1 MEFHWIWKG
10 VLIVLFES
18 IILRIA
24 GRKSI
29 SQMTVSQTVIM
40 ISIGTLL
47 IQPVSEKNIWIT
59 FLICSL
65 LILTLIVIEY
75 AQMKTDSLERFFS
88 GHAIVIIESGKINIE
103 NLKKIRLPVDK
114 LEMRLRQKNVQRI
127 EDVQWAT
134 LETNGEIGYSLKP
147 GLQYATKQDI
157 QTVIELIQ
165 QKMPI
170 PPVVAKQ
177 VIQPE
182 SSDNIFKEVKEG
194 KNVKEISKELK

>member
-1 MEFHWIWKG
+1 MWKG
-10 VLIVLFES
+10 ILIVLFGS
-18 IILRIA
+18 IILRVA

-40 ISIGTLL
+40 ISIGALL

-59 FLICSL
+59 FLICGL
-65 LILTLIVIEY
+65 LILTLIAMEY
-75 AQMKTDSLERFFS
+75 AQMKINGLERFFS
-88 GHAIVIIESGKINIE
+88 GHAIVIIENGQINVE

-134 LETNGEIGYSLKP
+134 LETNGEIGFSLKP

-157 QTVIELIQ
+157 QTVIDLIQ

-170 PPVVAKQ
+170 PAVVKQ
-177 VIQPE
+177 VVQPE
-182 SSDNIFKEVKEG
+182 NPDNIFKEVKQG
-194 KNVKEISKELK
+194 KNIKKIKKDLM